1 MPKGAY
7 DAFMR
12 RRELVLTAMGCG
24 AGLVIAGCSQGPIGR
39 QSIPVTTVY
48 PQDPQGEQGRAWIA
62 DGTGGISHSDPE
74 LSVEEHPDRI
84 VLTMT
89 AYNSARPNDNRVA
102 IGKAMRLEFALKEP
116 RGSRRFV
123 NDLGETIQVVPKPP
137 G

>member
-1 MPKGAY
+1 
-7 DAFMR
+7 MR
-12 RRELVLTAMGCG
+12 RRGLLLVAMGSVT
-24 AGLVIAGCSQGPIGR
+24 APVVGCSRGPIGR
-39 QSIPVTTVY
+39 QSIPVTTVS
-48 PQDPQGEQGRAWIA
+48 PQGPSEEQGRAWIA

-89 AYNSARPNDNRVA
+89 AYNSARPNDNQVA
-102 IGKAMRLEFALKEP
+102 IGKVLPLEFTLEEP

-123 NDLGETIQVVPKPP
+123 NDQGETIQVLPKPP